1 VTDNGDGTYTID
13 NGDGTPVTID
23 TNANASSYD
32 NRVSGL
38 TSDNVQAAI
47 DEVVAKVAV
56 VENTKGDL
64 TLTGGLEFTGTADGV
79 DKLLAD
85 TNIQIS
91 DGGISAD
98 KLADNAVTNL
108 KLDNNSVTNDKLAV
122 DAVESDNILDGAIGA
137 LDLNADVA
145 GDALS
150 QDDDTMALNVNANNG
165 LTISDDN
172 VQLGGVLIEETAIT
186 TDVDNTLAIVGL
198 QTGAAVDNLVVVDPV
213 SGVLRQAKAA
223 MPKFFYM
230 PSIVF
235 DVSTSGPS
243 TKDLHQ
249 LYVEQYGTP
258 MVRSAGASG
267 AIPTLAATDLEYYI
281 TYYDDNL
288 FSNVTIDA
296 NGVLSYTINASAVTA
311 GSFMNIV
318 FVVK

>member
-56 VENTKGDL
+56 VENAKGDL
-64 TLTGGLEFTGTADGV
+64 TLAGGLEFTGTADGL

-98 KLADNAVTNL
+98 KLADNAVANL
-108 KLDNNSVTNDKLAV
+108 KLVNNAVTNDKLAV

-172 VQLGGVLIEETAIT
+172 VQLGGALIKETAIT
-186 TDVDNTLAIVGL
+186 TDLDNTLAIVGL

-213 SGVLRQAKAA
+213 SGVLRQTRAA

-235 DVSTSGPS
+235 DVSTTGMASRN
-243 TKDLHQ
+243 LHEEYIKQ
-249 LYVEQYGTP
+249 FTGTGNP
-258 MVRSAGASG
+258 TLVGSAGAPTD
-267 AIPTLAATDLEYYI
+267 IPNLPNPEDLYY
-281 TYYDDNL
+281 Y
-288 FSNVTIDA
+288 V
-296 NGVLSYTINASAVTA
+296 
-311 GSFMNIV
+311 
-318 FVVK
+318 